1 MRTKKQMM
9 DLILSFAQK
18 DDRIRAVAMNGS
30 RLDSNIT
37 PDRFQDYDVVYFV
50 REMDSFLA
58 DSAWV
63 DYFGPRIIMQTPED
77 GRLFPPSWAGGIPI

>member
-30 RLDSNIT
+30 RLDANIT
-37 PDRFQDYDVVYFV
+37 PDRFQAYDIVYFV
-50 REMDSFLA
+50 REMDSFLRC
-58 DSAWV
+58 V
-63 DYFGPRIIMQTPED
+63 
-77 GRLFPPSWAGGIPI
+77 